1 VRQKPGETLCRYIQR
16 FSQVRNKIPNIPD
29 SHVIAAFRE
38 GVTNHRMLEKLG
50 IHDTLSSV
58 VKLFDIADK
67 CAKAEEGLL
76 FVKVGST
83 DDPVEGSK
91 TQKRRDETKRKPT
104 AVLAAEPDA
113 KHVREDSPEAGKKEV
128 DNRPFC
134 IYHNRR
140 GHATENCYDLKQLSK
155 KREQEEGSGGRGRGR
170 GYRKGGR
177 KGNFQR
183 PQGT

>member
-1 VRQKPGETLCRYIQR
+1 
-16 FSQVRNKIPNIPD
+16 
-29 SHVIAAFRE
+29 
-38 GVTNHRMLEKLG
+38 MLEKLG

-91 TQKRRDETKRKPT
+91 TQKRRDEIKRKPT

-113 KHVREDSPEAGKKEV
+113 KHVREDSPEAGKKEMNTFQKAHE
-128 DNRPFC
+128 DRL
-134 IYHNRR
+134 
-140 GHATENCYDLKQLSK
+140 GGSDGK
-155 KREQEEGSGGRGRGR
+155 KCRSIC
-170 GYRKGGR
+170 
-177 KGNFQR
+177 
-183 PQGT
+183 